1 MRLSTRSLLTA
12 WALLA
17 AIGPRCLPAGQ
28 EEKVLR
34 LTLAET
40 VERSL
45 AASAQLTAFEQLG
58 LRAAADVRAARAE
71 RLPSAWLSAG
81 YTRRSNVPELSI
93 GSPPRTIFPNIP
105 NSYAARLGLSLPLYT
120 GGRLTAAVE
129 AARESERAA
138 ERELD
143 AVTRDLV
150 LETHAAYWSFVTARE
165 TERVVDE
172 GLVAFEAHLK
182 DARNRESFGLAARN
196 DVLAVQVERDRSEL
210 RRLRARNGA
219 ALAEANLQRLL
230 GLGPETSIETLDT
243 LATEAAAEEEL
254 EALVSAGLASRPER
268 ARIEAQIRALEAL
281 VRIERAARWPQV
293 GVSAGL
299 DYANPNRQVLPPE
312 AAWKHT
318 WDVGVQL
325 SVSVFDGGRV
335 SAAVARAEAEGQAA
349 RHRLADLERRIRLQV
364 TQAALGLE
372 TAQAAVDVAERGFEA
387 ARENHR
393 VAGERYR
400 EGVIPSSALLDA
412 SVAQLQAGLDRTQA
426 LAEVRLAAA
435 DLDRAVGR

>member
-1 MRLSTRSLLTA
+1 MRLSTRHLLST

-17 AIGPRCLPAGQ
+17 LIGPRCLPAG
-28 EEKVLR
+28 EKEPVLR
-34 LTLAET
+34 LSLTET
-40 VERSL
+40 VERAR
-45 AASAQLTAFEQLG
+45 AASAQLMAFQQLG
-58 LRAAADVRAARAE
+58 ARAVAQVRAARAE
-71 RLPSAWLSAG
+71 RLPSAWFSAG

-105 NSYAARLGLSLPLYT
+105 NSYGARLGLSLPLYT
-120 GGRLTAAVE
+120 GGRLGAAVD
-129 AARESERAA
+129 AARENERAA
-138 ERELD
+138 EWELD
-143 AVTRDLV
+143 AATQDLV
-150 LETHAAYWSFVTARE
+150 LETHGAYWSLVTARE

-196 DVLAVQVERDRSEL
+196 DVLAVQVQRDRAEL

-230 GLGPETSIETLDT
+230 GTGPQTRIEPLDA
-243 LATEAAAEEEL
+243 LATEAAAQEQL
-254 EALVSAGLASRPER
+254 EALVDAGLTARPER
-268 ARIEAQIRALEAL
+268 AQIEAQVRALDAL
-281 VRIERAARWPQV
+281 IRVERAARRPQV

-299 DYANPNRQVLPPE
+299 DYANPNRLVLPPE

-325 SVSVFDGGRV
+325 SVLVFDGGRV
-335 SAAVARAEAEGQAA
+335 AAAVARSEAEAGAVRQ
-349 RHRLADLERRIRLQV
+349 RLADLDRRIRLQV

-372 TAQAAVDVAERGFEA
+372 AAEAAVDVAEQGLEA

-393 VAGERYR
+393 VAEDRYR
-400 EGVIPSSALLDA
+400 EGVIPSSELLDA
-412 SVAQLQAGLDRTQA
+412 SVALLQAGLDRTQA
-426 LAEVRLAAA
+426 LADVRLAAA
-435 DLDRAVGR
+435 ELDRAVGR